1 MHRMQ
6 GWIRDGTRCACRGRP
21 TVAVMRRETIWKLRQ
36 EMDSKGKSILWDLFR
51 ELLLELLSNASGG
64 IYPRA
69 R

>member
-1 MHRMQ
+1 MQ

-21 TVAVMRRETIWKLRQ
+21 TVAVTRRETIWKLRQ
-36 EMDSKGKSILWDLFR
+36 EMDSKAKSILWELLR